1 MGNAS
6 VKAHGHGHGHG
17 HRHGHGK
24 SYIHKKRSGY
34 GRFNRRTRHHYGG
47 NSPLNPGHT
56 KTSRRT
62 VTKKQT
68 PFSRAV
74 IVGEAFKAEVIG
86 NTARTEKAEADK
98 RIKAAKS
105 QAALDKAM
113 RLEDFFKSV
122 EESHQKDMKRHFAD
136 KATRRKAAEKKDIEF
151 EARRTARRTGK
162 IKLIKRSPMKDAS
175 A

>member
-1 MGNAS
+1 MGNSS
-6 VKAHGHGHGHG
+6 VKAYRRKH
-17 HRHGHGK
+17 
-24 SYIHKKRSGY
+24 SGRKHS
-34 GRFNRRTRHHYGG
+34 GRKHSGPKHYNRRRTRHHYGG

-56 KTSRRT
+56 ITLSKP
-62 VTKKQT
+62 KKNKQT

-74 IVGEAFKAEVIG
+74 IVREAFKAETTG
-86 NTARTEKAEADK
+86 NTARIEKAEAEK

-105 QAALDKAM
+105 QADLDKAM

-122 EESHQKDMKRHFAD
+122 EESHKNDMKRHFAD
-136 KATRRKAAEKKDIEF
+136 KATRRKAAEKKDKEF

-162 IKLIKRSPMKDAS
+162 IKLIKRSPMKDTS